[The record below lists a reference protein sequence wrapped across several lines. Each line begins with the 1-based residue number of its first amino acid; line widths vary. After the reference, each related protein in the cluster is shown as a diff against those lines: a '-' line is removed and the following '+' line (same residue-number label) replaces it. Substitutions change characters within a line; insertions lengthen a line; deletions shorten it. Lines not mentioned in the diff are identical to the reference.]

1 MPPGQAS
8 VREVGE
14 VVTVPTEALGLYDVT
29 LGVVTEAESL
39 HEDKLSVRYQVV
51 THIDAVGGVYQQQ
64 RGGVGGSLINMEK
77 S

>member
-1 MPPGQAS
+1 M
-8 VREVGE
+8 GE

-29 LGVVTEAESL
+29 LGVVTVAESL
-39 HEDKLSVRYQVV
+39 HEDQLPVRYQVV